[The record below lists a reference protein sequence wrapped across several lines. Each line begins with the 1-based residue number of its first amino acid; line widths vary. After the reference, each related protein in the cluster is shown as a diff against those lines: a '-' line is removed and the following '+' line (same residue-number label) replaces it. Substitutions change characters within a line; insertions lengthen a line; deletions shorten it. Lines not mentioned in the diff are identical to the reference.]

1 MTRTCTI
8 CAHEQREAIDKAL
21 MDKATYRGIARR
33 YAVSEDAVARHK
45 AAGHIVERIAQAHE
59 AEAVVQADDLL
70 AQVTFLQ
77 ARTLAI
83 LSKAEAADNLRVALV
98 AIAEARRNLE
108 LLGKL
113 AGELQQEGTIN
124 ITANI
129 EWIELRTLILTT
141 LAAYPDAR
149 ARMVEALNARA

>member
-1 MTRTCTI
+1 MTRRCTV
-8 CAHEQREAIDKAL
+8 CAHEQRTAIDKAL
-21 MDKATYRGIARR
+21 LTNESNRHIATRANLTEAALR
-33 YAVSEDAVARHK
+33 RHK
-45 AAGHIVERIAQAHE
+45 ANHLPVSMVEAHE
-59 AEAVVQADDLL
+59 AEVVVQADDLL